1 MDVSAHA
8 VTVAAVF
15 TVEQRDRA
23 QERILELA
31 KADPRVVAGAAVGSL
46 ATGPGDRW
54 SDLDLTFGVAHGAAL
69 TEVLEDLTHKV
80 VDEFEA
86 VVLFDL
92 PFESTIY
99 RVFLFPGVLQVDL
112 SFTPASDF
120 GARGPHW
127 KLLFGEEIQREHTQ
141 PPPATEIFGYA
152 VHEAVRARFCIE
164 RGRLWQAVY
173 LIDDVRDHAFAL
185 ASLRRGFEAAYARGA
200 HQLPEEVQASFEDTL
215 VRSLDPEELLRALRS
230 AVGALQREAVDAQD
244 LVDRVEPHL
253 REIQA

>member
-1 MDVSAHA
+1 
-8 VTVAAVF
+8 VF

-31 KADPRVVAGAAVGSL
+31 QGDSRIVAGAAVGSL

-54 SDLDLTFGVAHGAAL
+54 SDLDLTFGVAEGAVL
-69 TEVLEDLTHKV
+69 GDVLEDISRTV
-80 VDEFEA
+80 VDEFDA
-86 VVLFDL
+86 VILFDL

-99 RVFLFPGVLQVDL
+99 RVFLLPGALQVDL

-120 GARGPHW
+120 GARGPRW
-127 KLLFGEEIQREHTQ
+127 KLLFGEDIEREHTQ
-141 PPPATEIFGYA
+141 PPPATQIFGYA

-173 LIDDVRDHAFAL
+173 MIDDVRDHAFAL
-185 ASLRRGFEAAYARGA
+185 ACLRRGLDAAYARGI
-200 HQLPEEVQASFEDTL
+200 HELPEEAQASFEETL
-215 VRSLDPEELLRALRS
+215 VRSLERDELLRALRS
-230 AVGALQREAVDAQD
+230 AVGALRREAGDAQD
-244 LVDRVEPHL
+244 LAAKLEPQL

>member
-1 MDVSAHA
+1 M
-8 VTVAAVF
+8 F

-31 KADPRVVAGAAVGSL
+31 KADPRIVAGAAVGSL

-54 SDLDLTFGVAHGAAL
+54 SDLDLTFGVAEGVAL
-69 TEVLEDLTHKV
+69 GDVLEDISRTV
-80 VDEFEA
+80 VDEFDA

-92 PFESTIY
+92 PFESTVY
-99 RVFLFPGVLQVDL
+99 RVFLLPGALQVDL

-120 GARGPHW
+120 GARGPRW
-127 KLLFGEEIQREHTQ
+127 KLLFGQDIEREHT
-141 PPPATEIFGYA
+141 PPPSAAEIFGYA

-173 LIDDVRDHAFAL
+173 MIDDVRDHAFAL
-185 ASLRRGFEAAYARGA
+185 ACLRRGLEAAYARGI
-200 HQLPEEVQASFEDTL
+200 HELPEEVQASFEETL
-215 VRSLDPEELLRALRS
+215 VRSLEPDELLRALRG
-230 AVGALQREAVDAQD
+230 AVGALRREAGDAQD
-244 LVDRVEPHL
+244 LAAKLEPQL